1 MEMKITNENFE
12 KEVLQADKTVL
23 ADFYADWCGP
33 CKMLSPVLHEIAEEN
48 ADTVKVVKIN
58 VDEQPQLAGRFQVS
72 SIPLLLLKLELRST
86 VKNELRFEIK
96 FSGLARLNPY
106 ILCLTSPTIKRLL
119 LLMARKNR
127 SCLSFMS
134 WYSSIIISLNLFLIC
149 KASSVGS
156 KLPSDGL

>member
-72 SIPLLLLKLELRST
+72 SIPLLLVFRDGKLITKAVGYRPKSDILEMI
-86 VKNELRFEIK
+86 KNKNDSSKKESAIRHPPASRGSF
-96 FSGLARLNPY
+96 FVS
-106 ILCLTSPTIKRLL
+106 KR
-119 LLMARKNR
+119 AED
-127 SCLSFMS
+127 F
-134 WYSSIIISLNLFLIC
+134 
-149 KASSVGS
+149 A
-156 KLPSDGL
+156 

>member
-72 SIPLLLLKLELRST
+72 SIPLRKTCQMRST
-86 VKNELRFEIK
+86 GNLESSGKLRLFIDIDFYYFDSIGIFFGDFMQHRRKHFARSAPIRVKIRQYGFI
-96 FSGLARLNPY
+96 
-106 ILCLTSPTIKRLL
+106 CL
-119 LLMARKNR
+119 
-127 SCLSFMS
+127 
-134 WYSSIIISLNLFLIC
+134 
-149 KASSVGS
+149 
-156 KLPSDGL
+156 